1 MKHIFRTF
9 VFALLLIFV
18 TSCGVASDSPGAAVI
33 KNQKA
38 MVSDANAYVESFYDS
53 ENFSELDKIELYG
66 TTEMCTSFSDASDFS
81 FYVKDTEISEDGQT
95 AMVKLQ
101 IKNSK
106 YGSNTLNE
114 FHVKK
119 NSEGI
124 WKVLK

>member
-1 MKHIFRTF
+1 MKHIFKSF
-9 VFALLLIFV
+9 IFATILIFV

-38 MVSDANAYVESFYDS
+38 MVSDANAYVESFYGS

-66 TTEMCTSFSDASDFS
+66 TTEMYTSFSEASDFS
-81 FYVKDTEISEDGQT
+81 FSVKDTEISEDGQT
-95 AMVKLQ
+95 AVVKLQ

-106 YGSNTLNE
+106 YGSNAINE

-119 NSEGI
+119 NAEGI
-124 WKVLK
+124 WKVVK